1 MAFDVKRKIS
11 VLLTVGLLAASAAV
25 GSASAIEPGGG
36 GGTAAPALPDRIDDL
51 FEDLQNAPEGFD
63 ARVTE
68 KTILNVF
75 AQSGSA
81 TADLLMDRAASALL
95 DDDLDM
101 ALALLNRI
109 TELQPD
115 FAEGCHRRSQIYFQQ
130 EDYTNAM
137 VDLQQ
142 VLRLEPRHF
151 VAIRSLGFVLLET
164 GDEEG
169 ALKAFRMALR
179 LNPHMEDVQQTIM
192 KLTPDVEGR
201 GI

>member
-1 MAFDVKRKIS
+1 MSQDVKCKIPI
-11 VLLTVGLLAASAAV
+11 LLAILTGLAF
-25 GSASAIEPGGG
+25 GSANAAQDEGVGGG
-36 GGTAAPALPDRIDDL
+36 PAIDRSERIDEL
-51 FEDLQNAPEGFD
+51 FEELQRSPEGFD

-75 AQSGSA
+75 GQSGSA
-81 TADLLMDRAASALL
+81 TADLLMDRAASVIL
-95 DDDLDM
+95 DGDLKTG
-101 ALALLNRI
+101 LSLVNRV
-109 TELQPD
+109 TELEPD
-115 FAEGCHRRSQIYFQQ
+115 FAEGYHRRSQIYFQQ

-137 VDLQQ
+137 ADLQT

-169 ALKAFRMALR
+169 ALTAFRMALK
-179 LNPHMEDVQQTIM
+179 LNPHLEDVQQAI
-192 KLTPDVEGR
+192 KELSPDVEGR